1 MKTKNLLTLALFST
15 CFTGIFAQEGNKK
28 QDIAAIMDMC
38 GCYEVE
44 FKYAETFAPDIAY
57 EKAYNYTAKAL
68 ELAIPIVE
76 EDDFISIQHL
86 LVVNDTMIIKH
97 WRQDWEFEDGGR
109 YEYIADS
116 KWNYVDNE
124 DVDGTWTQRVYHVDD
139 SPRYSGTAT
148 WVHVDGKSFWEDDA
162 DSPLPRRE
170 YSKRSDYNVMVRG
183 NRVEITDFGWIHEQD
198 NDKII
203 RAEGK
208 EDVLLAQEKGMN
220 TYTKVADEKCQA
232 AQKWWENNKDLWA
245 KVRKKWD
252 KVFEK
257 EEDIQLKKKVD
268 GKPAYLQL
276 FMMKPGTS
284 QKEINE
290 TIDNYTVENTL

>member
-1 MKTKNLLTLALFST
+1 MRTKKLLMLSLFSI
-15 CFTGIFAQEGNKK
+15 CSAGIFAQEDHKK

-57 EKAYNYTAKAL
+57 EKAYNYNAKAL
-68 ELAIPIVE
+68 ELAIPIIE
-76 EDDFISIQHL
+76 KDDFISIQHL

-97 WRQDWEFEDGGR
+97 WRQDWEYEDGER
-109 YEYIADS
+109 YEYVADS
-116 KWNYVDNE
+116 KWKFVDK
-124 DVDGTWTQRVYHVDD
+124 DKVDGTWTQRVFHVDD

-170 YSKRSDYNVMVRG
+170 YSKRKDYNVMVRG

-203 RAEGK
+203 REEGK
-208 EDVLLAQEKGMN
+208 EDILLAQEKGMN
-220 TYTKVADEKCQA
+220 TYIKVDDKECEA
-232 AQKWWENNKDLWA
+232 AKKWWENNKDLWA

-252 KVFEK
+252 KVFDK
-257 EEDIQLKKKVD
+257 DTDIQLKEKIED
-268 GKPAYLQL
+268 KPAYLQL
-276 FMMKPGTS
+276 FMLEPGTS
-284 QKEINE
+284 QKEINKI
-290 TIDNYTVENTL
+290 IDNLMVESL